1 MRNDF
6 AKIRG
11 GTTPPNFSQKG
22 VLAAT
27 PPDTAYDRVKSTEGE
42 GCFGWKTPSPQSRS
56 IHPLS
61 LTSG

>member
-42 GCFGWKTPSPQSRS
+42 GCFGWKTPSPS
-56 IHPLS
+56 IA
-61 LTSG
+61 